1 MNDGRPS
8 LRLTGGTVLMRGTLA
23 QKPVSI
29 NGDRI
34 AENGTQEVD
43 VTGHMVLPGI
53 VDLRS
58 SAWRVLVDGNGSD
71 AVAPALRASVRELAR
86 HGITT
91 AWLSVGWM
99 RGEALASPDVAEI
112 AATVLPAIAQES
124 GLSLKLR
131 IEADTHL
138 TELGDRLARLVATSS
153 VAHLGMLPLYNL
165 LTDVQ
170 ALPPGAQSA
179 WTGMRSAAQS
189 HRDAIRRESAA
200 RSAGMPRHVCQLAA
214 ACDSAGIGFSSLYD
228 RDAEAREY
236 FRMLGAGFA
245 DAPLSRAAASSAVAM
260 GDPVLIEARDAIG
273 PTRHQAWIG
282 EGLVGALLSGD
293 TPSAPLRAA
302 LALEAAGLMPLQA
315 SWAMVSSAPA
325 AIGGYADRGDIRPG
339 NRADLI
345 LLDRATGHVAATL
358 SGGRLVAGQ
367 GPLADKLA
375 EHADLAMA
383 AE

>member
-1 MNDGRPS
+1 MKNGRPS
-8 LRLTGGTVLMRGTLA
+8 LRLTGGTVLMRGKLV
-23 QKPVSI
+23 QEPVSI
-29 NGDRI
+29 DGDRI
-34 AENGTQEVD
+34 AEGGTQEID
-43 VTGHMVLPGI
+43 VTGYMVLPGI

-58 SAWRVLVDGNGSD
+58 SAWRVLVDSD
-71 AVAPALRASVRELAR
+71 TPEAVAPALKASARELAR

-99 RGEALASPDVAEI
+99 RGAPLSRPVMAET
-112 AATVLPAIAQES
+112 AATALPAIAQDS

-138 TELGDRLARLVATSS
+138 TELGDRLLQLVATGGA
-153 VAHLGMLPLYNL
+153 AHLGMLPLFNL
-165 LTDVQ
+165 LTDTHTS
-170 ALPPGAQSA
+170 PGAQAA
-179 WTGMRSAAQS
+179 WAELRATAQP

-200 RSAGMPRHVCQLAA
+200 RAVTMPRHVCQLAA

-245 DAPLSRAAASSAVAM
+245 DAPLSRAAASSAIAM

-282 EGLVGALLSGD
+282 EGLINALVSGD

-302 LALEAAGLMPLQA
+302 LALEAAGLMPLEA
-315 SWAMVSSAPA
+315 AWRLVSSAPA
-325 AIGGYADRGDIRPG
+325 AHGGYPDRGDIRPG
-339 NRADLI
+339 KRADLI
-345 LLDRATGHVAATL
+345 LLDRETGHVAATL
-358 SGGRLVAGQ
+358 SRGRLVAGQ
-367 GPLADKLA
+367 GPLADTLA

>member
-1 MNDGRPS
+1 MKDGRPS
-8 LRLTGGTVLMRGTLA
+8 LRLTGGTVLMRGKLA
-23 QKPVSI
+23 QEPVSI
-29 NGDRI
+29 DGDRI
-34 AENGTQEVD
+34 AADGTQEID

-58 SAWRVLVDGNGSD
+58 SAWRVLVDGHGAD
-71 AVAPALRASVRELAR
+71 AIAPALKTSARELAR

-99 RGEALASPDVAEI
+99 RGDLPARPDVAET
-112 AATVLPAIAQES
+112 AAVALPAIAQDT

-138 TELGDRLARLVATSS
+138 TELGDRLARLVSS
-153 VAHLGMLPLYNL
+153 GAVAHLGMLPLFSL
-165 LTDVQ
+165 LTDAHVSV
-170 ALPPGAQSA
+170 PGAQAA
-179 WTGMRSAAQS
+179 WSGLRSTAPS

-200 RSAGMPRHVCQLAA
+200 RAANMPRHVCQLAA
-214 ACDSAGIGFSSLYD
+214 ACDGADIGFSSLYD

-236 FRMLGAGFA
+236 FRMLGARFA
-245 DAPLSRAAASSAVAM
+245 DAPLSRAAASSAIAM

-273 PTRHQAWIG
+273 ATRHQAWIG
-282 EGLVGALLSGD
+282 EGLVGALVSGD

-302 LALEAAGLMPLQA
+302 LALEAAGLMPLEA
-315 SWAMVSSAPA
+315 SWTLVSSAPA
-325 AIGGYADRGDIRPG
+325 AFGGYADRGDIRPG
-339 NRADLI
+339 KRADLI
-345 LLDRATGHVAATL
+345 LLDRETGHVAATL

-367 GPLADKLA
+367 GPLAEKLA